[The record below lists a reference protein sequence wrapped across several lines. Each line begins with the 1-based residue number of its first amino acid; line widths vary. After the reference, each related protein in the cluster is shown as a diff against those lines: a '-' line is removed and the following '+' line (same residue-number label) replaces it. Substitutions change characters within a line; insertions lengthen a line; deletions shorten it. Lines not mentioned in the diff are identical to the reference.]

1 MTSPISHAQKHLL
14 EEAGEK
20 VEASR
25 VCRSAS
31 GESSSFYEKSD
42 FRISIP
48 NPHRGDI
55 SKGLVSEILRE
66 IDIDIEE
73 WERL

>member
-1 MTSPISHAQKHLL
+1 MPKSISWKKLVKKLKRLGFAGPHPESRHLFM
-14 EEAGEK
+14 K
-20 VEASR
+20 
-25 VCRSAS
+25 
-31 GESSSFYEKSD
+31 KDD

>member
-1 MTSPISHAQKHLL
+1 MPKSISWKKLVKKLKRLGFAGPHPGSHHLFM
-14 EEAGEK
+14 K
-20 VEASR
+20 
-25 VCRSAS
+25 
-31 GESSSFYEKSD
+31 KDD